1 MEQSRAGCAYNEC
14 EIGVKVKL
22 GFVLLV
28 LLLASFAFPP
38 DDGDQVV
45 GLWLTGEGKAKVEI
59 YELDDHYYG
68 KIIWSKQQEE
78 SSEILLD
85 INNPV
90 DTLRTKPIIGLEI
103 LHDFVYQDDQWV
115 NGMIYDPESGDYYR
129 AKMMRFDDSKLRIR
143 GYVLIPLFG
152 RSEEWTRVFDK

>member
-1 MEQSRAGCAYNEC
+1 
-14 EIGVKVKL
+14 

-45 GLWLTGEGKAKVEI
+45 GLWLTGEGKAKVKI

-78 SSEILLD
+78 SSEILRD
-85 INNPV
+85 INNPE

-103 LHDFVYQDDQWV
+103 LRDFVYQDDEWV
-115 NGMIYDPESGDYYR
+115 NGMIYDPESGNDYK
-129 AKMMRFDDSKLRIR
+129 AKIALPGTNALKVR
-143 GYVLIPLFG
+143 GYILIPFFG
-152 RSEEWTRVFDK
+152 RSEVWTRTFDK